1 MSGIRIVQGMNTSNT
16 QETIIANSAHLD
28 FGDPVT
34 LDTSTGFLRRTA
46 ATEKIEGVFVG
57 ASTDATS
64 SNQTVALVKG
74 KWEPNIDQ
82 MVLEITA
89 NQAVTQANLGQYAD
103 VIVTTNAYTLSA
115 STANTTGQ
123 LKIID
128 FDPNRDGT
136 TTLARCQF
144 AEPQRLGF
152 VQA

>member
-1 MSGIRIVQGMNTSNT
+1 MSGIRIVQGMDTSNT
-16 QETIIANSAHLD
+16 QQAIIANSSHLD

-34 LDTSTGFLRRTA
+34 LDPSTGFLRRTA
-46 ATEKIEGVFVG
+46 ATEKIEGFYCG
-57 ASTDATS
+57 ASIDSAS
-64 SNQTVALVKG
+64 NNQTVG
-74 KWEPNIDQ
+74 KVYGSYEPNVDQ

-136 TTLARCQF
+136 TTLARCQV
-144 AEPQRLGF
+144 AEPQRFGF
-152 VQA
+152 VQS